1 MLNTLLHLLMRFLL
15 NLRYR
20 VEVKGLDAV
29 LSKGTD
35 SILFLPNHPA
45 LIDPVIVMSRLY
57 KNFSPRPLAD
67 ESQVDRTFVRP
78 MMKMLRAVVIPDLSK
93 SGKEGRLAVIDGV
106 QGIIDGLEQGDN
118 ILLYPAGRLYRSRH
132 ESLGA
137 NSSVDL
143 ILKRVPKVRVV
154 LLRTTGLW
162 GSSFSRANG
171 IPSLLNKRRLY
182 IRALL
187 TAGFFFLPKRKVTIE
202 VVEPDSFPRNFDK
215 LQINRYLEEF
225 YNGVPQFNSVV
236 PYYWWQGSQARQLPE
251 PLRTSLSNDTSH
263 IPAATKELVMGKLQ
277 ELTGVANINQSDKLA
292 QDLGIDSLVLVEFV
306 AWLEQEFGV
315 SLTNLDGLQSVAHC
329 MMAAAGE
336 FSSQENGNEILVD
349 NRWFK
354 GEGSSRSLTL
364 PQGDTVAQLFLEQAE
379 RNPDKVIVADQ
390 ISGPKTY
397 RELLTGIFAL
407 RQSIVQLPEA
417 NVGIMLP
424 ATVSAALSYLTVMFA
439 GKVPVMVNWTAG
451 AANMSYCLA
460 NTGVKHV
467 ITAKALYE
475 KIRGQGVD
483 LEATGVTFLFLEDMA
498 AAITAPAKIK
508 ALFQA
513 RFSLNSLKKISIQDT
528 ASILFTSGSEAH
540 PKAVPLSHGNLLANI
555 SDFSG
560 VLTLQEGDRLLG
572 MLPPFHSLGL
582 TGTLIMPLAM
592 GLPTVYSPN
601 PTEGALLAATAAA
614 YKVSL
619 LIGTPTF
626 LNGIAGAVGEKK
638 LDAIRIAFTGAEKC
652 QPYVYEAMG
661 RNFPNVTV
669 CEGYGITECSPVVSI
684 NDPDT
689 PFPGTIGRVLPS
701 MEYVLL
707 HPETGALVAEGESG
721 TLLLRGPN
729 IFAGYINYHGKSPF

>member
-225 YNGVPQFNSVV
+225 Y
-236 PYYWWQGSQARQLPE
+236 
-251 PLRTSLSNDTSH
+251 
-263 IPAATKELVMGKLQ
+263 
-277 ELTGVANINQSDKLA
+277 
-292 QDLGIDSLVLVEFV
+292 
-306 AWLEQEFGV
+306 
-315 SLTNLDGLQSVAHC
+315 
-329 MMAAAGE
+329 
-336 FSSQENGNEILVD
+336 
-349 NRWFK
+349 
-354 GEGSSRSLTL
+354 
-364 PQGDTVAQLFLEQAE
+364 
-379 RNPDKVIVADQ
+379 
-390 ISGPKTY
+390 
-397 RELLTGIFAL
+397 
-407 RQSIVQLPEA
+407 
-417 NVGIMLP
+417 
-424 ATVSAALSYLTVMFA
+424 
-439 GKVPVMVNWTAG
+439 
-451 AANMSYCLA
+451 
-460 NTGVKHV
+460 
-467 ITAKALYE
+467 
-475 KIRGQGVD
+475 
-483 LEATGVTFLFLEDMA
+483 
-498 AAITAPAKIK
+498 
-508 ALFQA
+508 
-513 RFSLNSLKKISIQDT
+513 
-528 ASILFTSGSEAH
+528 
-540 PKAVPLSHGNLLANI
+540 
-555 SDFSG
+555 
-560 VLTLQEGDRLLG
+560 
-572 MLPPFHSLGL
+572 
-582 TGTLIMPLAM
+582 
-592 GLPTVYSPN
+592 
-601 PTEGALLAATAAA
+601 
-614 YKVSL
+614 
-619 LIGTPTF
+619 
-626 LNGIAGAVGEKK
+626 
-638 LDAIRIAFTGAEKC
+638 
-652 QPYVYEAMG
+652 
-661 RNFPNVTV
+661 
-669 CEGYGITECSPVVSI
+669 
-684 NDPDT
+684 
-689 PFPGTIGRVLPS
+689 
-701 MEYVLL
+701 
-707 HPETGALVAEGESG
+707 
-721 TLLLRGPN
+721 
-729 IFAGYINYHGKSPF
+729 